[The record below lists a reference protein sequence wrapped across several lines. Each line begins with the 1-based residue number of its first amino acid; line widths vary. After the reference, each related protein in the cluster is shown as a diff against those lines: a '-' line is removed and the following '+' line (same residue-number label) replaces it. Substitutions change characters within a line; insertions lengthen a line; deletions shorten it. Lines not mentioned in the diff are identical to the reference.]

1 MKHEEFEK
9 QMFSHVNAN
18 YQMKELNRQEI
29 ARAAEEERKLKELH
43 RQEVE
48 RAAAEE
54 YQFIRKCKKVN
65 AVIGIIVLAVCFV
78 TTVFA
83 MCVMNWTGFL
93 PALVGMAATAVIGL
107 VFGMSIQTLVNRIR
121 K

>member
-9 QMFSHVNAN
+9 QMFSRVNEN
-18 YQMKELNRQEI
+18 CQMKELN
-29 ARAAEEERKLKELH
+29 

-54 YQFIRKCKKVN
+54 YQIICKCKKVN
-65 AVIGIIVLAVCFV
+65 AVIGIIVLIACFV

-93 PALVGMAATAVIGL
+93 PALVGMALTAVVGL
-107 VFGMSIQTLVNRIR
+107 VFGMGIQSLCNRI
-121 K
+121 KN